1 MGKLEKIIEELKHRI
16 DRNVYPSEIR
26 LPSEY
31 DLADE
36 LGVNRITLNKAVNK
50 LIADGYL
57 RRGSSSRDGTYVCDR
72 SNAAR
77 GILGMLIRCSNLYA
91 CRMLNGVL
99 DGASRNNYLLT
110 VMSPSPEEL
119 PLAIQKMTANNV
131 QGIFLSSYGNIP
143 MNAPGV
149 YIDSFRHSD
158 PSRNSISA
166 DVYSGGLEMARALL
180 EAGHREIAFCM
191 YSSFPVE
198 KNARCAAFLRAMQ
211 DHNIP
216 SPEQHFFYTNHR
228 ESAQILQMIF
238 SAFPHTT
245 AIIGENDALTF
256 RLYTEMRKTDPLN
269 AERITFG
276 GFGNQKEVQDIY
288 PFVTL
293 EQHPYEVGCRA
304 VELFL
309 ESRTDNG
316 IRHEL
321 IPTSPVNLDRIKKP
335 FR

>member
-1 MGKLEKIIEELKHRI
+1 MGKLEEIAELLKKRI
-16 DRNVYPSEIR
+16 DGGVYPPDVR

-31 DLADE
+31 ELADE

-50 LIADGYL
+50 LIANGYL
-57 RRGSSSRDGTYVCDR
+57 RRGSSSRDGTYVRDR
-72 SNAAR
+72 SNTVQ
-77 GILGMLIRCSNLYA
+77 GILGMLIRCSNLYTS
-91 CRMLNGVL
+91 RMLNGVL
-99 DGASRNNYLLT
+99 NGASRNNYLLT

-131 QGIFLSSYGNIP
+131 QGIFLSSYGDIP
-143 MNAPGV
+143 LNAPGV

-166 DVYSGGLEMARALL
+166 DVYSGGMEMARMLL
-180 EAGHREIAFCM
+180 EAGHRDIAFCM

-198 KNARCAAFLRAMQ
+198 KNARCAAFLQTMQ
-211 DHNIP
+211 DYDIP
-216 SPEQHFFYTNHR
+216 FPKQHFFYTDHR
-228 ESAQILQMIF
+228 ENAQILQMIF

-256 RLYTEMRKTDPLN
+256 RLYTEMQKTDPLN

-276 GFGNQKEVQDIY
+276 GFGNQKEVQDIH
-288 PFVTL
+288 PFITL

-309 ESRTDNG
+309 ESRTDDK

-321 IPTSPVNLDRIKKP
+321 IPTSLVNIDRIKQP